1 MAQIITSNHAECV
14 GINDSVILPNVS
26 YFDVS
31 CAHVDGPSV
40 GSEPLLD
47 ISKLPQIPS
56 LYKFSNSFEFFGQ
69 RTNRTGQK
77 YIID

>member
-1 MAQIITSNHAECV
+1 M

-40 GSEPLLD
+40 GSKPLLD
-47 ISKLPQIPS
+47 ISKLPQIPP
-56 LYKFSNSFEFFGQ
+56 LYKLIN
-69 RTNRTGQK
+69 
-77 YIID
+77 IIEILAKEQIRLARSVLLIENID

>member
-1 MAQIITSNHAECV
+1 M

-47 ISKLPQIPS
+47 ISKLTQTPHPLCTNSAILLNFLAKEQIRLAKS
-56 LYKFSNSFEFFGQ
+56 VILIE
-69 RTNRTGQK
+69 T
-77 YIID
+77 ID